1 MFYHLRSVEGKEK
14 DEITQSEPWHL
25 SNCGLTNQEMKG
37 QKLLFW
43 SLKVIPLP
51 WAAVNVTFIP
61 PTLDSQRWKGCSCM
75 VVMPWTLST
84 FQEKRKF
91 CFSGLCHGALV
102 NAGNFLFLVLSQL
115 RSQRETVKLRWARH
129 WSGPRVCFCLPISII
144 KWLFWS
150 LSTESEEF
158 LPVKSE

>member
-14 DEITQSEPWHL
+14 DEITQKQALAPL
-25 SNCGLTNQEMKG
+25 QLQLTNQEMKG

-51 WAAVNVTFIP
+51 WAAVNVFIP

-75 VVMPWTLST
+75 VVMPWTWAHFKKKGSSV
-84 FQEKRKF
+84 FQA
-91 CFSGLCHGALV
+91 SATGALV

-129 WSGPRVCFCLPISII
+129 WSGPRVCFYLPISII